1 MSNGDLPVKFLPVK
15 FLIAV
20 GIVVQMAWT
29 GPVLAQGTSGGTAG
43 GGAAGGGAASGGAL
57 GSSAAAPGTNSA
69 GTAAPSGGSASGG
82 SVATGTGDPTID
94 KDAKQVDKKIKSI
107 CKGC

>member
-29 GPVLAQGTSGGTAG
+29 GPVLAQGTG
-43 GGAAGGGAASGGAL
+43 GGAASGGAASGGAL

-69 GTAAPSGGSASGG
+69 GTAAPSGRSAPGASA
-82 SVATGTGDPTID
+82 ATGTGDPTID